1 MIFRSIRWRLQ
12 IWHSLI
18 LVLVMSGFAF
28 AAYEAAWR
36 NQLRAVDEELDFCL
50 NYAMRPRPDMTSRR
64 EGPRERRENQG
75 PWDPSTMIA
84 RLRET
89 VRAGVLP
96 DVTNSNLLYLVHW
109 QDNESLPATSPLAPV
124 IVPRPETAS
133 VPPNTVWPDGRSM
146 SKGHSTSV
154 SRSREELRERYRV
167 LPMGDVLLAGRSL
180 APERA
185 AMRQLLFRLGLA
197 GAGILTL
204 GLAGGWWLATRAIRP
219 IQAISS
225 TAGRIAAGDLSQRI
239 STAGTD
245 DELGRLAEVL
255 NSTFARL
262 EGSFAQQ
269 ARFTSDASHELRTP
283 LAVMLTQT
291 QSTLAR
297 ERSPEEYRATLEA
310 CQRAAQRMRAITE
323 SLLQLARLDSGQ
335 SERPFETLDL
345 RRIAIESVQML
356 QPLAESLSV
365 NVQLQTPSP
374 VPCSGDPVQLGQ
386 VITNL
391 VTNALQFNRPG
402 GQVTVT
408 LRATEK
414 LAEVVVEDNG
424 IGITPEDLPHIFERF
439 YVADKARSGQQK
451 RTGLGLSICRSIM
464 HRHGGEIQVRSEPG
478 KGSLF
483 TVRLPLTNK
492 GPASRESSAT
502 HPASADATATA

>member
-50 NYAMRPRPDMTSRR
+50 NYAMRPRPDMARR
-64 EGPRERRENQG
+64 EGPRERRESQG
-75 PWDPSTMIA
+75 PWDPSSMIA

-109 QDNESLPATSPLAPV
+109 QDDESLPAASPLAPA
-124 IVPRPETAS
+124 IVPRPVTA
-133 VPPNTVWPDGRSM
+133 PPPVTVSPDMKVM
-146 SKGHSTSV
+146 SKGHSASV
-154 SRSREELRERYRV
+154 SRSREALRERYRV
-167 LPMGDVLLAGRSL
+167 LPMGDLLLAGRSL

-219 IQAISS
+219 IQDISS

-297 ERSPEEYRATLEA
+297 DRSPEEYRATLEA

-345 RRIAIESVQML
+345 SRIASESVQML
-356 QPLAESLSV
+356 QPLAESLKV
-365 NVQLQTPSP
+365 DVQLQTPSP

-408 LRATEK
+408 VQGTEK
-414 LAEVVVEDNG
+414 LAVVIVEDNG
-424 IGITPEDLPHIFERF
+424 VGIAPEDLPHIFERF
-439 YVADKARSGQQK
+439 YVADKARSGQHK
-451 RTGLGLSICRSIM
+451 RTGLGLSICRSIT
-464 HRHGGEIQVRSEPG
+464 HRHGGEIQVQSKPG
-478 KGSLF
+478 KGSVF
-483 TVRLPLTNK
+483 TVRLPLAKN
-492 GPASRESSAT
+492 GPASREGSAT